1 MLRSL
6 EMPSAFAQCP
16 QLSRTGGARTA
27 LLSCASSIVSA
38 AVQHTAVAAHSS
50 RSRST
55 MALEAQITVRKLT
68 DFATGEKTPLRVL
81 LVRDKAKEL
90 SAIVNAMNVDAKSA
104 VCQLGCTSVAVT
116 ITTLFREGKPL
127 SEDRVLGFHRAPEY
141 HTDLAEGSH
150 LDFVSN
156 PEVFACLQT
165 ISQELQFADKNI
177 VYQDG
182 GRTCPRCGAKST
194 EPLRQDF
201 DDLQWWKFCPK
212 PWGHSP
218 EGGRC
223 GFPLLTNGNPFNRN
237 KGEVRPDPCALCR
250 LRVRAARLTPHHLAA
265 DRGPGVPALLRQ
277 GGTRRR
283 TRRRCGCPAAT

>member
-1 MLRSL
+1 MCGSSTGFDMITMWRCIQDLRDPNACVIRSL
-6 EMPSAFAQCP
+6 EYAPSAFARWWC
-16 QLSRTGGARTA
+16 TA
-27 LLSCASSIVSA
+27 A
-38 AVQHTAVAAHSS
+38 

-116 ITTLFREGKPL
+116 ITTLFHEGKPL

-150 LDFVSN
+150 LDVVSN
-156 PEVFACLQT
+156 PEVFACLQA
-165 ISQELQFADKNI
+165 INQELHFADKNM

-182 GRTCPRCGAKST
+182 GRTCPRCGAEST

-201 DDLQWWKFCPK
+201 DDLQRWKFCPK

-237 KGEVRPDPCALCR
+237 KGEVRPDPCALCH
-250 LRVRAARLTPHHLAA
+250 LRACGEAHSSPPRRRSRPRSAGATSP
-265 DRGPGVPALLRQ
+265 

-283 TRRRCGCPAAT
+283 TRRRRGCPAAT